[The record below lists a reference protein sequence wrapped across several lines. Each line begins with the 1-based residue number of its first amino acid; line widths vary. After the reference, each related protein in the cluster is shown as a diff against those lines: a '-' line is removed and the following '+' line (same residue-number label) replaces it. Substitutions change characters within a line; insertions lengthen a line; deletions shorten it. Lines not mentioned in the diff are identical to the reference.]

1 MATILGNF
9 VSQQKGKEM
18 IIEKEILIEKSVKEA
33 WQVLG
38 LDFANAHKWASAV
51 NHSEAIGDNFNETV
65 CTERGCSTTMGG
77 IKERLLAF
85 SNDDYSLKYEVVEGK
100 PQMIAYATNS
110 WKLSAIEPHKCVLN
124 IKMEIIAKGFLG
136 SFLQP
141 ILKIKMTSMGQDLV
155 EDFKYYVE
163 NNNPHPRKVMHN
175 NELKLKKYLTIN
187 SLFSGICGLIM
198 ILFTVSLNNFFHL
211 KNEYIFPVIGGNLL
225 IFSVLVRYVSVKHL
239 SNIILVKII
248 TILDVFWVLRS
259 IVIVLFG
266 LFDLS
271 PQGYILISIIA
282 LWIAFLAQKQ
292 YFFQKNEFL
301 NLTFSLWSLFP
312 LYHLATAIF

>member
-1 MATILGNF
+1 MVIIVDNF
-9 VSQQKGKEM
+9 VSQQNGKEM

-33 WQVLG
+33 WKVLG
-38 LDFANAHKWASAV
+38 LDFADAYKWASAV
-51 NHSEAIGDNFNETV
+51 NHSEAIGDNFNGTV

-124 IKMEIIAKGFLG
+124 IKMEIITKGFWG
-136 SFLQP
+136 TFLQP
-141 ILKIKMTSMGQDLV
+141 ILKIKMASMGQDLV

-163 NNNPHPRKVMHN
+163 NKKPHPRKTLLN
-175 NELKLKKYLTIN
+175 SEQNLKKYLSVN

-198 ILFTVSLNNFFHL
+198 ILFTISLNDFFHL
-211 KNEYIFPVIGGNLL
+211 KNEYIFPVIGVNLL
-225 IFSVLVRYVSVKHL
+225 IFSAFVFYVSTKQL

-248 TILDVFWVLRS
+248 TILDVFWVLGS
-259 IVIVLFG
+259 ITIVLFG
-266 LFDLS
+266 LFDL
-271 PQGYILISIIA
+271 PTKGYFLISIIA

-292 YFFQKNEFL
+292 YVYSKK
-301 NLTFSLWSLFP
+301 
-312 LYHLATAIF
+312 